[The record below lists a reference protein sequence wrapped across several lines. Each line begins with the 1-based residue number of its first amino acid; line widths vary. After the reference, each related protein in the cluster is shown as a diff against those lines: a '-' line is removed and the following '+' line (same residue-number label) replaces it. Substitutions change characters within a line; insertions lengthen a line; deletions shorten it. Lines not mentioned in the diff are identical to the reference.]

1 MRRLSISSAVVMPLI
16 LSAVILIIDQGTKL
30 LIVRFVE
37 HYSVSRYAIPVIG
50 DFLRIIHV
58 SNTAIAFSIGR
69 DLPVVVKRI
78 LFVVLPCL
86 LMMGIVWYY
95 LKVQI
100 PRIQRWALALMIGGG
115 LGNIIDR
122 IARAGGVV
130 DFIDVKMYGVFGFE
144 RWPTF
149 NVADS
154 SIVIGSI
161 TLLVSTFLFTV
172 HEDSAAVKDGT
183 TVASPSSTSADTYDE

>member
-1 MRRLSISSAVVMPLI
+1 MRRISIPSALLMPLI

-69 DLPVVVKRI
+69 HLPVVVKRI
-78 LFVVLPCL
+78 LFIVLPCI
-86 LMMGIVWYY
+86 LMVGIVWYY
-95 LKVQI
+95 LKMQM
-100 PRIQRWALALMIGGG
+100 PRVQRWALALMIGGG

-130 DFIDVKMYGVFGFE
+130 DFIDVKMYGIFGFE

-161 TLLVSTFLFTV
+161 TLLISTFLFTAHQDNTAV
-172 HEDSAAVKDGT
+172 EGSAT
-183 TVASPSSTSADTYDE
+183 ESSPATSADEHDE